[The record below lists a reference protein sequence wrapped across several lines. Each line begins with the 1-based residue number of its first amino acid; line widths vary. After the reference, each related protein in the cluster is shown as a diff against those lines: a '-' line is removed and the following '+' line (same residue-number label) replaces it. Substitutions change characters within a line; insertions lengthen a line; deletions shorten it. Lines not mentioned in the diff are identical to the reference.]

1 MISRIFI
8 QRPRFAMVIAIVT
21 VLAGGL
27 ALTRLPVA
35 QFPDIVPPQVSVTAS
50 YPGASAEVVEAT
62 VAQPIESQVNGVD
75 NMLYMQSTSGS
86 DGSYQLT
93 VTFDLGTN
101 PDINTVNVQNRV
113 QLAQSKL
120 PQEVT
125 RQGLTVKKKSSALLQ
140 VISLNSPDASKDALF
155 LSNYAT
161 INIIDALARIRGV
174 GQANLFGAL
183 EYSMRVWLDGE
194 RLTAL
199 GLSPSEV
206 AAAIQGQN
214 IQAAVGRIGAQ
225 PSPERQQFQITLQTK
240 GRLAS
245 TKEFDDIILRANP
258 DGSVVR
264 LRDVARVE
272 LDARTRDAFSRL
284 NGQPAASIAIYQ
296 APGANAV
303 AVAEDVRKVMDD
315 LSQRFPEG
323 VEYKVIYDT
332 TLFVKATIH
341 EVVKTLMEAF
351 ILVVAVVY
359 LFLGNL
365 RATLVPTIA
374 VPVSLV
380 GTFAFMAMFGY
391 SANTISLLA
400 MVLAIGIVVDDAIVV
415 VENVERVMHEENLP
429 PAEAAAKAM
438 DQITPAIIAI
448 TLVLLSVFVP
458 VAFIPGITGQLFR
471 QFAVV
476 VSVSMLLSAINALTL
491 SPALCALL
499 LKPGH
504 RPRGP
509 VRWVMGGIDKAQNGY
524 ARTVGRLVRRSVLS
538 LGVLAGVLVLS
549 GALVKATPTGFLP
562 EEDQGAFFTEV
573 KLPEGASVNRTLQVV
588 ARVEEAIRAIPAVAD
603 VTSVIGFSML
613 NNLNQSNSAFL
624 IVSLKPFAERL
635 GDARGSVFAIL
646 QKLRTEMAA
655 LPEASVLPFNLP
667 PIIGLGTSGGFEY
680 QMQSLGGGDPAD
692 MAAVMR
698 ALVIRANDA
707 PEIANTFSLFAA
719 DTPQLYLD
727 IDRNKAQ
734 TLGVRVED
742 VFTALQATLGGLYVN
757 DLNLFGRTWQVT
769 IQGNA
774 ADRDRADDIG
784 RIHVKNAKG
793 EMVPLSAL
801 VTLRPQLG
809 PQSITR
815 YNNYRSVMITGT
827 AAPGVSSGTALAA
840 MERLSKTA
848 LPAGYTYEWT
858 GTALQEKQAAGQ
870 TSIILGLAVL
880 FAFLFLVA
888 LYESWSIPIP
898 VLLSVS
904 VGFLGAILALVVASL
919 SLDVFAQIGIV
930 VLIAL
935 ASKNAILI
943 VEFAEENRQAGMPV
957 GEAAVMGAR
966 LRFRAVMMTSLA
978 FIMGL
983 VPLVIAEGAG
993 EASRRAVGTA
1003 VFGGMIAAS
1012 LVGIFLIPPLYVVFQ
1027 GAREWVKHPRGKRS
1041 AQPALHEGKR
1051 V

>member
-1 MISRIFI
+1 MISRVFI
-8 QRPRFAMVIAIVT
+8 RRPRFAMVIAIVT

-27 ALTRLPVA
+27 ALAGLPVA
-35 QFPDIVPPQVSVTAS
+35 QFPDIVPPQVAVTSS

-93 VTFDLGTN
+93 VTFALGTD

-113 QLAQSKL
+113 QLAESKL
-120 PQEVT
+120 PEEVI

-140 VISLNSPDASKDALF
+140 VISLYSPDGSKDALY

-161 INIIDALARIRGV
+161 INVLDALARIRGV
-174 GQANLFGAL
+174 GQSNLFGAL
-183 EYSMRVWLDGE
+183 EYSMRVWLNGD

-199 GLSPSEV
+199 GLSPAEV
-206 AAAIQGQN
+206 VDAIRSQN
-214 IQAAVGRIGAQ
+214 VQAAVGRIGAQ
-225 PSPERQQFQITLQTK
+225 PSPDMQQFQITLQTK
-240 GRLAS
+240 GRLTT
-245 TKEFDDIILRANP
+245 TKEFEDIVVRANP
-258 DGSVVR
+258 DGSTVR

-272 LDARTRDAFSRL
+272 LDARSRDAFSRL
-284 NGQPAASIAIYQ
+284 NGQPTASIAIYQ

-303 AVAEDVRKVMDD
+303 AVAEGVRKTMED
-315 LSQRFPEG
+315 LSKRFPDG
-323 VEYKVIYDT
+323 VKYKVIYDT
-332 TLFVKATIH
+332 TSFVKDTIH
-341 EVVKTLMEAF
+341 EVIKTLGEAF
-351 ILVVAVVY
+351 VLVVLVVY

-374 VPVSLV
+374 VPVSLI
-380 GTFAFMAMFGY
+380 GTFAFMSVLGY

-429 PAEAAAKAM
+429 APEAAAKAM

-491 SPALCALL
+491 SPALCSLL

-509 VRWVMGGIDKAQNGY
+509 IRWVLSGIDRTQEGY
-524 ARTVGRLVRRSVLS
+524 ARSVRWIVGKSILS
-538 LGVLAGVLVLS
+538 LVVLAAVLVAS
-549 GALVKATPTGFLP
+549 GGLLKITPTGFLP
-562 EEDQGAFFTEV
+562 EEDQGAFFTEL
-573 KLPEGASVNRTLQVV
+573 KLPEGASVNRTLEVTE
-588 ARVEEAIRAIPAVAD
+588 RVEDAIRAVPAVSD
-603 VTSVIGFSML
+603 VTSVVGFSML

-624 IVSLKPFAERL
+624 IISLKPFSERI
-635 GDARGSVFAIL
+635 GDPQGSVAAIL
-646 QKLRTEMAA
+646 KRLRQELST

-680 QMQSLGGGDPAD
+680 QLQSLAGGSPAD

-698 ALVIRANDA
+698 GLVVRANQT
-707 PEIANTFSLFAA
+707 PELANVFSLFAA
-719 DTPQLYLD
+719 NSPQMYLD

-734 TLGVRVED
+734 TLGVKVD
-742 VFTALQATLGGLYVN
+742 DIFTALQATLGGFYVN

-769 IQGNA
+769 VQGE
-774 ADRDRADDIG
+774 ADERSHIADIS
-784 RIHVKNAKG
+784 RIHVKNDKG
-793 EMVPLSAL
+793 EMVPMSSL
-801 VTLRPQLG
+801 VQIRPQLG

-815 YNNYRSVMITGT
+815 YNNYRSVMINGT
-827 AAPGVSSGTALAA
+827 PAPGVSSGTALAA
-840 MERLSKTA
+840 MERLSAQT
-848 LPAGYTYEWT
+848 LPAGYAFEWT
-858 GTALQEKQAAGQ
+858 GTALQEKQAAGK
-870 TSIILGLAVL
+870 TPIILGLAIL

-930 VLIAL
+930 
-935 ASKNAILI
+935 
-943 VEFAEENRQAGMPV
+943 
-957 GEAAVMGAR
+957 
-966 LRFRAVMMTSLA
+966 
-978 FIMGL
+978 
-983 VPLVIAEGAG
+983 
-993 EASRRAVGTA
+993 
-1003 VFGGMIAAS
+1003 
-1012 LVGIFLIPPLYVVFQ
+1012 
-1027 GAREWVKHPRGKRS
+1027 
-1041 AQPALHEGKR
+1041 
-1051 V
+1051 

>member
-8 QRPRFAMVIAIVT
+8 RRPRFAMVIAIVT
-21 VLAGGL
+21 VLAGAL
-27 ALTRLPVA
+27 ALARIPVA
-35 QFPDIVPPQVSVTAS
+35 QFPDIVPPQVGVTGS

-93 VTFDLGTN
+93 VTFALGTD

-113 QLAQSKL
+113 QLAESKL
-120 PQEVT
+120 PEEVT

-140 VISLNSPDASKDALF
+140 VISLYSPNGSRDALF

-161 INIIDALARIRGV
+161 INIIDALARVRGV

-183 EYSMRVWLDGE
+183 EYSMRIWLDGE

-199 GLSPSEV
+199 GLSPAEV
-206 AAAIQGQN
+206 VNAVRGQN
-214 IQAAVGRIGAQ
+214 MQAAVGRIGAA

-240 GRLAS
+240 GRLTS
-245 TKEFDDIILRANP
+245 TKEFEDIVLRANP
-258 DGSVVR
+258 DGSAVR

-284 NGQPAASIAIYQ
+284 NGQPTASIAIYQ

-303 AVAEDVRKVMDD
+303 AVAEGIRKTMDD
-315 LSQRFPEG
+315 LAQRFPEG
-323 VEYKVIYDT
+323 VEHKVVYDT
-332 TLFVKATIH
+332 TVFVKDTIR
-341 EVVKTLMEAF
+341 EVVKTLGEAF
-351 ILVVAVVY
+351 VLVVIVVY

-365 RATLVPTIA
+365 RATLVPTLA

-380 GTFAFMAMFGY
+380 GTFAFMSLFGY

-429 PAEAAAKAM
+429 APEAAAKAM

-491 SPALCALL
+491 SPALCSLL
-499 LKPGH
+499 LRPGH
-504 RPRGP
+504 HPRGP
-509 VRWVMGGIDKAQNGY
+509 IRWVLAGIDRTQTGY
-524 ARTVGRLVRRSVLS
+524 ARVVGGIVRKSVLG
-538 LGVLAGVLVLS
+538 LVVLAGVLVAS
-549 GALVKATPTGFLP
+549 GLLVKATPTGFLP
-562 EEDQGAFFTEV
+562 EEDQGAFFAEI
-573 KLPEGASVNRTLQVV
+573 KLPEGAAVNRTLQVTE
-588 ARVEEAIRAIPAVAD
+588 RVELAIRQVPAVAD
-603 VTSVIGFSML
+603 VISVVGFSML
-613 NNLNQSNSAFL
+613 NNLSQSNSAFL
-624 IVSLKPFAERL
+624 IVSLKPFADRAE
-635 GDARGSVFAIL
+635 DAHGSVADIL
-646 QKLRTEMAA
+646 KRLRGELST

-680 QMQSLGGGDPAD
+680 QLQALGGSDPAD

-698 ALVIRANDA
+698 GLVVRANQT
-707 PEIANTFSLFAA
+707 PGLANVFSLFAA
-719 DTPQLYLD
+719 NTPQLYLD

-734 TLGVRVED
+734 TLGVKVED
-742 VFTALQATLGGLYVN
+742 IFTALQATMGGLYVN

-769 IQGNA
+769 VQGEA
-774 ADRDRADDIG
+774 SDRDRVDDIQ

-793 EMVPLSAL
+793 EMVPLSSL
-801 VTLRPQLG
+801 VSIRPLLG

-827 AAPGVSSGTALAA
+827 PAPGTSSGDALAA
-840 MERLSKTA
+840 MEKLSAET
-848 LPAGYTYEWT
+848 LPPGYGFEWT

-870 TSIILGLAVL
+870 TPIILGLAIL

-904 VGFLGAILALVVASL
+904 VGFLGAILSLVVARL

-943 VEFAEENRQAGMPV
+943 VEFAEENRQHGMSV
-957 GEAAVMGAR
+957 RDAAVTGAR

-983 VPLVIAEGAG
+983 IPLVIAEGAG

-1012 LVGIFLIPPLYVVFQ
+1012 ALGIFLIPPLYVVFQ
-1027 GAREWVKHPRGKRS
+1027 GMRDWVKRPRRKMLEPKPDARAG
-1041 AQPALHEGKR
+1041 E
-1051 V
+1051 

>member
-8 QRPRFAMVIAIVT
+8 ARPRFAMVIAIVT

-27 ALTRLPVA
+27 ALTRIPVA

-93 VTFDLGTN
+93 ITFALGTN

-113 QLAQSKL
+113 SLAESKL
-120 PQEVT
+120 PEEVN
-125 RQGLTVKKKSSALLQ
+125 RQGLTIKKKSSALLQ
-140 VISLNSPDASKDALF
+140 VISLSSPKGSRDALF

-161 INIIDALARIRGV
+161 INIIDTLARVPGV

-194 RLTAL
+194 RMTAL
-199 GLSPSEV
+199 GLSPAEV
-206 AAAIQGQN
+206 AQAIKSQN
-214 IQAAVGRIGAQ
+214 VQAAVGRIGAQ

-240 GRLAS
+240 GRLTS
-245 TKEFDDIILRANP
+245 TKEFEDIILRANP

-264 LRDVARVE
+264 VRDVGTVE

-284 NGQPAASIAIYQ
+284 DGKPAASIAIYQ

-303 AVAEDVRKVMDD
+303 AVAEGVRKAMEQ
-315 LSQRFPEG
+315 LTQRYPEDM
-323 VEYKVIYDT
+323 ESKVIYDT
-332 TLFVKATIH
+332 TLFVKDTIH
-341 EVVKTLMEAF
+341 EVIKTLGEAF
-351 ILVVAVVY
+351 VLVVIVVY

-374 VPVSLV
+374 VPVSLI
-380 GTFAFMAMFGY
+380 GTFAFMALFGY

-429 PAEAAAKAM
+429 AAEAAGKAM

-491 SPALCALL
+491 SPALCSILL
-499 LKPGH
+499 RPGH
-504 RPRGP
+504 QARGP
-509 VRWVMGGIDKAQNGY
+509 VRWVLGGIGRAQNGY
-524 ARTVGRLVRRSVLS
+524 ARTCGWLVRRSVLS
-538 LGVLAGVLVLS
+538 LGVLAAVLVVS
-549 GALVKATPTGFLP
+549 GGLVKATPTGFLP
-562 EEDQGAFFTEV
+562 EEDQGAFFTEI
-573 KLPEGASVNRTLQVV
+573 KLPEGASINRTLQVTE
-588 ARVEEAIRAIPAVAD
+588 RVENAIRAIPAVSN
-603 VTSVIGFSML
+603 VISVVGFSML
-613 NNLNQSNSAFL
+613 NNLNQSNSSFL

-635 GDARGSVFAIL
+635 GQEDASAFAIL
-646 QKLRTEMAA
+646 QKLRRELASM
-655 LPEASVLPFNLP
+655 PEAAVLPFNLP

-680 QMQSLGGGDPAD
+680 QMQSLAGGDAAD

-698 ALVIRANDA
+698 ALVLRANQS

-719 DTPQLYLD
+719 NTPQLYLD

-734 TLGVRVED
+734 TLGVKVD
-742 VFTALQATLGGLYVN
+742 DIFTALQAVLGGLYVN

-769 IQGNA
+769 LQGKASDRDAA
-774 ADRDRADDIG
+774 ADIS

-793 EMVPLSAL
+793 DMVPLSSVL
-801 VTLRPQLG
+801 SVRPLLG

-840 MERLSKTA
+840 MERLSAQT
-848 LPAGYTYEWT
+848 LPAGYGYEWT

-870 TSIILGLAVL
+870 TPIILGLAIL

-904 VGFLGAILALVVASL
+904 VGFLGAILSIVVASL

-943 VEFAEENRQAGMPV
+943 VEFAEENRLHGMPV
-957 GEAAVMGAR
+957 QDAAVMGAR

-993 EASRRAVGTA
+993 QASRRAVGTA
-1003 VFGGMIAAS
+1003 VFGGMLAAA

-1027 GAREWVKHPRGKRS
+1027 GMRDWIKRPRRKR
-1041 AQPALHEGKR
+1041 PVGLHGGEHA
-1051 V
+1051 

>member
-1 MISRIFI
+1 MISQIFI
-8 QRPRFAMVIAIVT
+8 RRPRFAMVIAIVT
-21 VLAGGL
+21 VLAGAL
-27 ALTRLPVA
+27 ALANIPVA
-35 QFPDIVPPQVSVTAS
+35 QFPDIVLPQVGVTSS

-93 VTFDLGTN
+93 VTFALGTN

-113 QLAQSKL
+113 QLAESKL
-120 PQEVT
+120 PEEVT

-140 VISLNSPDASKDALF
+140 VISLHSPTGARDALY

-161 INIIDALARIRGV
+161 INIIDALARVRGV

-183 EYSMRVWLDGE
+183 EYSMRIWLDGE
-194 RLTAL
+194 RLSSL
-199 GLSPSEV
+199 GLSPAEV
-206 AAAIQGQN
+206 VDSVRGQN
-214 IQAAVGRIGAQ
+214 IQAAVGRIGAS

-240 GRLAS
+240 GRLTS
-245 TKEFDDIILRANP
+245 TTEFEDIVLRANP
-258 DGSVVR
+258 DGSTVR

-284 NGQPAASIAIYQ
+284 NGQPTASIAIYQ

-303 AVAEDVRKVMDD
+303 AVAEGIRKTMDD
-315 LSQRFPEG
+315 LAKRFPEG
-323 VEYKVIYDT
+323 VEHKVIYDT
-332 TLFVKATIH
+332 TLFVKDTIH
-341 EVVKTLMEAF
+341 EVVKTLAEAF
-351 ILVVAVVY
+351 VLVVIVVY

-415 VENVERVMHEENLP
+415 VENVERVMHEEGLP
-429 PAEAAAKAM
+429 APEAAAKAM
-438 DQITPAIIAI
+438 EQITPAIIAI

-491 SPALCALL
+491 SPALCSLL

-509 VRWVMGGIDKAQNGY
+509 IRWVLAGIDRTQNGY
-524 ARTVGRLVRRSVLS
+524 ARVVGGLVRKSVLS
-538 LGVLAGVLVLS
+538 LVVLAGVLLAS
-549 GALVKATPTGFLP
+549 GMLVKATPTGFLP
-562 EEDQGAFFTEV
+562 EEDQGAIFTEI
-573 KLPEGASVNRTLQVV
+573 KLPEGASVYRTLQVTE
-588 ARVEEAIRAIPAVAD
+588 RVEQAIREVPAVAD
-603 VTSVIGFSML
+603 VTSVVGFSML
-613 NNLNQSNSAFL
+613 NNLNQANSAFL

-635 GDARGSVFAIL
+635 EDAHGSVAAIL
-646 QKLRTEMAA
+646 KRLRAELST

-680 QMQSLGGGDPAD
+680 QLQSLGSSDPAD

-698 ALVIRANDA
+698 GLVVRANQTPA
-707 PEIANTFSLFAA
+707 LGNVFSLFAA

-734 TLGVRVED
+734 TLGVKVED
-742 VFTALQATLGGLYVN
+742 IFTALQATLGGFYVN

-769 IQGNA
+769 VQGDA
-774 ADRDRADDIG
+774 ADRDRIDDIQ

-793 EMVPLSAL
+793 EMVPLSSL
-801 VTLRPQLG
+801 VSIRPQVG

-827 AAPGVSSGTALAA
+827 PAPGTSSGDALAA
-840 MERLSKTA
+840 MEKLSAET
-848 LPAGYTYEWT
+848 LPAGYGYEWT

-870 TSIILGLAVL
+870 TTIILGLAIL

-904 VGFLGAILALVVASL
+904 VGFLGAILSLVVASL

-943 VEFAEENRQAGMPV
+943 VEFAEENRQHGMPV
-957 GEAAVMGAR
+957 QEAAVTGAR

-983 VPLVIAEGAG
+983 IPLVIAEGAG

-1012 LVGIFLIPPLYVVFQ
+1012 VLGIFLIPPLYVVFQ
-1027 GAREWVKHPRGKRS
+1027 SMRDWVGRPRRKVLKPRPG
-1041 AQPALHEGKR
+1041 E
-1051 V
+1051 

>member
-1 MISRIFI
+1 MISQVFI
-8 QRPRFAMVIAIVT
+8 RRPRFAMVIAIVT
-21 VLAGGL
+21 VLAGAL
-27 ALTRLPVA
+27 ALARLPVA
-35 QFPDIVPPQVSVTAS
+35 QFPDIVPPQVGVTAS

-93 VTFDLGTN
+93 VTFALGTN

-113 QLAQSKL
+113 QLAESKL
-120 PQEVT
+120 PEEVT

-140 VISLNSPDASKDALF
+140 VISLHSPSGSHDALY

-161 INIIDALARIRGV
+161 INIIDALARVPGV

-183 EYSMRVWLDGE
+183 EYSMRVWLDGD

-199 GLSPSEV
+199 DLSPAEV
-206 AAAIQGQN
+206 AAAIRGQN
-214 IQAAVGRIGAQ
+214 VQAAVGRLGAQ
-225 PSPERQQFQITLQTK
+225 PSPELQQFQITLQTK
-240 GRLAS
+240 GRLTS
-245 TKEFDDIILRANP
+245 TQEFEDVVLRANP

-284 NGQPAASIAIYQ
+284 NGQPTASIAIYQ

-303 AVAEDVRKVMDD
+303 AVAEGIRKTMEQ
-315 LSQRFPEG
+315 LSARFPEG
-323 VEYKVIYDT
+323 VQYKVIYDT
-332 TLFVKATIH
+332 TMFVKDTIH
-341 EVVKTLMEAF
+341 EVVKTLGEAF
-351 ILVVAVVY
+351 VLVVLVVF
-359 LFLGNL
+359 LFLGSL

-380 GTFAFMAMFGY
+380 GTFAFMALFGY

-429 PAEAAAKAM
+429 APEAAAKAM
-438 DQITPAIIAI
+438 EQITPAIIAI

-491 SPALCALL
+491 SPALCSLL
-499 LKPGH
+499 LKSGH

-509 VRWVMGGIDKAQNGY
+509 IRWVLSGIDRTQNGY
-524 ARTVGRLVRRSVLS
+524 ASVVGSVVRKSVLS
-538 LGVLAGVLVLS
+538 LVVLAGVLLAS
-549 GALVKATPTGFLP
+549 GALLKSTPTGFLP
-562 EEDQGAFFTEV
+562 EEDQGAFFTEI
-573 KLPEGASVNRTLQVV
+573 KLPEGASLNRTLQVTE
-588 ARVEEAIRAIPAVAD
+588 RVENAIRAVPSVAD
-603 VTSVIGFSML
+603 VTSVVGFSML
-613 NNLNQSNSAFL
+613 NNLNQANSAFL

-635 GDARGSVFAIL
+635 EDAHGSVASIL
-646 QKLRTEMAA
+646 QRLRQELSS

-680 QMQSLGGGDPAD
+680 QLQALGGSNPAD

-698 ALVIRANDA
+698 GLVVRANQT
-707 PEIANTFSLFAA
+707 PELANVFSLFAA
-719 DTPQLYLD
+719 NTPQLYLD

-734 TLGVRVED
+734 TLGVKVED
-742 VFTALQATLGGLYVN
+742 IFTALQATLGGLYVN

-769 IQGNA
+769 VQGDA
-774 ADRDRADDIG
+774 KDRDRVDDIN

-793 EMVPLSAL
+793 EMVPMSSL
-801 VTLRPQLG
+801 VTIRPQVG

-827 AAPGVSSGTALAA
+827 PAPGVSSGDALAA
-840 MERLSKTA
+840 MERLSAET
-848 LPAGYTYEWT
+848 LPAGYGFEWT

-870 TSIILGLAVL
+870 TPIILGLAIL

-904 VGFLGAILALVVASL
+904 VGLLGAILALALASL

-943 VEFAEENRQAGMPV
+943 VEFAEEQRLAGHSV
-957 GEAAVMGAR
+957 QEAATQGAR

-983 VPLVIAEGAG
+983 VPLVIAEGAS

-1012 LVGIFLIPPLYVVFQ
+1012 ALGIFLIPPLYVVFQ
-1027 GAREWVKHPRGKRS
+1027 NAREWVKRPRRRRSLKPHPG
-1041 AQPALHEGKR
+1041 E
-1051 V
+1051 